1 MILMTASFLYK
12 HCQKVNATSSSCSST
27 ILVSCFSWINRKT
40 ELYAVGVILAWPDI
54 SL

>member
-1 MILMTASFLYK
+1 MILMTASFVQ

-27 ILVSCFSWINRKT
+27 MLVSCFSWINRKT
-40 ELYAVGVILAWPDI
+40 ELHAVGVILVFLGI